1 MQEKSTWYGCGI
13 LPQSSRRSSN
23 SCTQQH
29 SEATLKG
36 DVKKW
41 PTAQGL
47 IPGKQEHQLP
57 PLVCAATG
65 KESLQRKKRFV
76 QILCSLESS
85 F

>member
-1 MQEKSTWYGCGI
+1 MQEKSTWYGFGI
-13 LPQSSRRSSN
+13 LPQSSHRSSN

-41 PTAQGL
+41 PIAQGL

-65 KESLQRKKRFV
+65 RVFAKKEKICANLVFT
-76 QILCSLESS
+76 
-85 F
+85 